1 MNQKP
6 NASVWLSRI
15 TAVVLAVLM
24 TAFFVITIN
33 NMMTI
38 SNRTDEIKSSPYPV
52 SVAAGRVETLLVQC
66 RTLSGRPLLSRSD
79 EAVDALARSYDNVD
93 EDMREKTAFIAS
105 EHDADPAAAQALE
118 EGYAD
123 LDELQEQLVA
133 LARDPSVTDEEIRA
147 FTDERINP
155 AIEDLLGLDIGILDQ
170 STASVEELYTVV
182 TDVGMQTIA
191 WAIVL
196 MAGVTASVG
205 AYLVLIRRNRK
216 SEDKLRAD
224 LQEALALAQTAS
236 AAKSQFLSN
245 MSHDIRTPM
254 NAIVGLTSI
263 AEAHLE
269 EPEHVAVCLD
279 RIKTSSRH
287 LLSLINDVLDMGKI
301 ESGKIVLNEDRFSF
315 PEFVNGIVTIAQPQA
330 QEKHLTL
337 DITIGNVQQENVIG
351 DSMRLN
357 QALINLVSN
366 AVKYTPE
373 GGTVRLSLTEE
384 PSRRAG
390 HHNYRFVVQ
399 DTGYGM
405 TPEFVERLFD
415 PFEREESAETKRIE
429 GTGLGMAITKNVVDM
444 MGGTIEVES
453 APGEGS
459 TFTVVVPLVPV
470 KDAEEDFALGTL
482 EAARVLVVDD
492 DAQVVEGTLLILD
505 ELGLRGDA
513 ATSGAQAV
521 SLVAS
526 AHDERDDFRFI
537 IVDWIMPGMDGI
549 ETVRRIRAE
558 AGDSTP
564 IVLLTAYDWADIED
578 EARAAGVSAFV
589 SKPLFK
595 SRLHRV
601 LKEFADLDG
610 AGGVEQ
616 PRAEGHVVGR
626 VLLVEDNLLNREIAS
641 ELIRTIGAEV
651 EQAHDGQKAVEAAGA
666 APEGYFDLVFMDM
679 QMPLMNGIE
688 ATRAIRAG
696 ERAAGRGR
704 VPIVAM
710 TANAFTE
717 DREQALEAGMDGF
730 MTKPID
736 LGKLRRVLEEYLPEN
751 AE

>member
-1 MNQKP
+1 E
-6 NASVWLSRI
+6 AS
-15 TAVVLAVLM
+15 
-24 TAFFVITIN
+24 
-33 NMMTI
+33 
-38 SNRTDEIKSSPYPV
+38 
-52 SVAAGRVETLLVQC
+52 
-66 RTLSGRPLLSRSD
+66 
-79 EAVDALARSYDNVD
+79 ALARSYDNVD

-105 EHDADPAAAQALE
+105 DARRRPRRRAGARGGLRRPRRAAEA
-118 EGYAD
+118 
-123 LDELQEQLVA
+123 
-133 LARDPSVTDEEIRA
+133 ARDPRARPVRHRRGDQA

-191 WAIVL
+191 WAVAL
-196 MAGVTASVG
+196 MAGVTVSVG

-330 QEKHLTL
+330 QAKQLTL

-521 SLVAS
+521 SLVAG
-526 AHDERDDFRFI
+526 AHDEHDEHDDFRFI

-610 AGGVEQ
+610 AGSVEQ

-651 EQAHDGQKAVEAAGA
+651 EQAHDGRRPSSLRAHPHHRRRGRAGARRQKAVEAAGA